1 MVTLEKIMHM
11 WEEIEVWW
19 WGFKNV
25 DDVVYS
31 NDLLKS
37 FTWDNKE
44 YTLWYSDWQ
53 LTSVSVWNK
62 TYNINYT
69 ESWELNSIEEN

>member
-1 MVTLEKIMHM
+1 MATLEKIMHM

-19 WGFKNV
+19 GWFKNV
-25 DDVVYS
+25 DDVEYV
-31 NDLLKS
+31 NDLLKR

-44 YTLWYSDWQ
+44 YELWYSDWQ

-62 TYNINYT
+62 TYNINYS
-69 ESWELNSIEEN
+69 EGWELKSIEEN